1 MSIICLFLPSYDEY
15 SKLNIMEVLFLNW
28 LDSVT
33 GSLLNKDLD
42 GLWTRQRA
50 ISDNIANVDT
60 PGYKS
65 KVVSFEDQLQ
75 AQIQANTG
83 NTAQTIRGIEETQPA
98 TGESNRGSLRLDG
111 NNVDV
116 EQQNVELARTQLNYL
131 YSLRELS
138 DHFSRLKYAITD
150 GKS

>member
-1 MSIICLFLPSYDEY
+1 M
-15 SKLNIMEVLFLNW
+15 NW
-28 LDSVT
+28 LDSV
-33 GSLLNKDLD
+33 SINLMNKDLD
-42 GLWTRQRA
+42 GLWARQQA

-65 KVVSFEDQLQ
+65 KYVSFEDQLQ
-75 AQIQANTG
+75 AQLSQNGGSERNLIDGLKN
-83 NTAQTIRGIEETQPA
+83 TQPVTA
-98 TGESNRGSLRLDG
+98 VSDDQTSRLDG

-116 EQQNVELARTQLNYL
+116 EQQNIEMARTQLNYM

-138 DHFSRLKYAITD
+138 DYFSRLKYAITD

>member
-1 MSIICLFLPSYDEY
+1 LERGDS
-15 SKLNIMEVLFLNW
+15 LNW
-28 LDSVT
+28 LDSVPIN
-33 GSLLNKDLD
+33 LMNKDLD
-42 GLWTRQRA
+42 GLWSRQQA

-65 KVVSFEDQLQ
+65 KSISFEDQLK
-75 AQIQANTG
+75 AQLS
-83 NTAQTIRGIEETQPA
+83 EETGSESDRIAGIQSVQPLTTVSNDA
-98 TGESNRGSLRLDG
+98 TLKLDG

-116 EQQNVELARTQLNYL
+116 EQQNVELARTQLNYM

-138 DHFSRLKYAITD
+138 DYFSRLKYAITD